1 MWLSFLVATCSTY
14 GASAPYLNQASNHN
28 PKECI
33 MAKKRKAAKKTAKK
47 AKKKKATKKAAKK
60 K

>member
-14 GASAPYLNQASNHN
+14 GAGAPYLNQASNHN

-33 MAKKRKAAKKTAKK
+33 MAKKRKAAKKAGKK
-47 AKKKKATKKAAKK
+47 KTTKKKVAKKKK
-60 K
+60 

>member
-1 MWLSFLVATCSTY
+1 MWLSFLVSTCSTY
-14 GASAPYLNQASNHN
+14 GAGAPYLNQASNHN

-33 MAKKRKAAKKTAKK
+33 MAKKRKKAVKKTGTKKK
-47 AKKKKATKKAAKK
+47 AKKKAAKK